1 MIVADRREGGL
12 QALPEEPG
20 SRSGLLRSL
29 DRGTPLGLK
38 LIVPVILVTIAG
50 TATFGVLLSAQV
62 RQNIVASGEASARR
76 LADSGVSAFVAQKD
90 NPSAVNYSLITFSAG
105 EPDVLGIWVVDT
117 RSPGYPVVAS
127 SIPTDVGREGQ
138 VAASNAMLAEAG
150 GLVHQR
156 NVAGST
162 VLEALQPVPNTSY
175 AVVVWIS
182 LQDENAA
189 ITSTIAWVVVVALI
203 ISAVEAGALM
213 AILEFGVLRRVR
225 RVGEVFDSFGIGR
238 QHIRLPEGSEEP
250 GRDALFNLARR
261 VDQKM
266 VELSERERAG
276 NVISELG
283 LLALQGAQPAE
294 LTSKALDVTRQAG
307 GLDRCLLVATGDDG
321 RIVDWFDGGR
331 RTPATKLPVWL
342 AALVRAAA
350 QGRRPIL
357 ADALGQDPRY
367 WQAELNDAAGKAVA
381 AFVPLAG
388 NPHPIGVMVGVAP
401 SGSYISPVGVSMM
414 EAVAT
419 ALSESLQRTE
429 AEKARHESEVKS
441 KALATVSHEMRN
453 PLNAMLGFSNL
464 LLTGA
469 AGPLNDKQASYVK
482 RVDDASHHLLGLVN
496 DYLDLARVMAGSL
509 PMEPEPVEVGPEVEG
524 VLAMLRPSAD
534 AKQVALRAE
543 VAPQVVAF
551 ADRLRLRQVVMNLVS
566 NAIRF
571 TPARGYV
578 RVEVAGGSNGV
589 RLSVIDT
596 GVGIPA
602 DRQHL
607 VFTEFAQLRSDSK
620 GGDAG
625 LALALSKRFVDAMG
639 GFIRFTSS
647 EGAGTIF
654 DVWLP
659 GERSPRAASSADKV
673 SSPDGSGDGKP
684 KAFTAA

>member
-1 MIVADRREGGL
+1 MILADRREGGL
-12 QALPEEPG
+12 QG
-20 SRSGLLRSL
+20 SPVETTTGSGLLHSL
-29 DRGTPLGLK
+29 DRNIPLGIK
-38 LIVPVILVTIAG
+38 LIVPVIVVTIAG
-50 TATFGVLLSAQV
+50 TAAFGLLLAQQV
-62 RQNIVASGEASARR
+62 RQNIEGTGEVNARH
-76 LADSGVSAFVAQKD
+76 LADSAIGAFVAQQT
-90 NPSAVNYSLITFSAG
+90 NPSAVSYSLLTIVSD
-105 EPDVLGIWVVDT
+105 EPDVIGVWIVATDT
-117 RSPGYPVVAS
+117 PGYPVVAS
-127 SIPTDVGREGQ
+127 SIPHDVGRQGLIDQSE
-138 VAASNAMLAEAG
+138 VAAAA
-150 GLVHQR
+150 R
-156 NVAGST
+156 NSVTQDRTIQGEP
-162 VLEALQPVPNTSY
+162 VLETVAPVPNTPY
-175 AVVVWIS
+175 AVVVMTS
-182 LQDENAA
+182 LRSESAA
-189 ITSTIAWVVVVALI
+189 ITSTLVWVAVVAI
-203 ISAVEAGALM
+203 VISMLEIGALM
-213 AILEFGVLRRVR
+213 AILEFGVVKRIRRIS
-225 RVGEVFDSFGIGR
+225 GVFDSFGLGGR
-238 QHIRLPEGSEEP
+238 HIRLQEGSETA

-266 VELSERERAG
+266 LELSERERAG

-294 LTSKALDVTRQAG
+294 LTRKALDVTRQAAQ
-307 GLDRCLLVATGDDG
+307 LDRCFLVAAGPDG
-321 RIVDWFDGGR
+321 TIVESFEAGGGQ
-331 RTPATKLPVWL
+331 TPGNRLPIWL
-342 AALVRAAA
+342 GALVRAAM
-350 QGRRPIL
+350 QERRPIL
-357 ADALGQDPRY
+357 ADGLGQDARY
-367 WQAELNDAAGKAVA
+367 WQADKEDAGRAGA

-388 NPHPIGVMVGVAP
+388 TPDPIGVMVGVAP
-401 SGSYISPVGVSMM
+401 PGSQISGIAVSMM

-419 ALSESLQRTE
+419 ALSESLQRSE

-469 AGPLNDKQASYVK
+469 AGSLNDKQMSYVQ

-509 PMEPEPVEVGPEVEG
+509 PMQPEPVAVGPEVDG
-524 VLAMLRPSAD
+524 VLEMMRPVAE
-534 AKQVALRAE
+534 AKKVALRSE
-543 VAPQVVAF
+543 VAQDAVAF

-566 NAIRF
+566 NAIKF

-607 VFTEFAQLRSDSK
+607 VFTEFAQLRADTK

-625 LALALSKRFVDAMG
+625 LALALSKRFVEAMG

-659 GERSPRAASSADKV
+659 GERSPRASNQAS
-673 SSPDGSGDGKP
+673 DGAGEGKP
-684 KAFTAA
+684 KAVTAA